1 MLKTIVAIFLMLT
14 TVAFAE
20 GLSKEVRFARGK
32 SSATIEGAVVR
43 GDRDTYILRASE
55 GQHMWIT
62 ITSLENNAV
71 FDLFSPGDEQFEQE
85 CRKMDG
91 RLPQSGPY
99 KIVVGGTRGNASYTL
114 KVTIK

>member
-1 MLKTIVAIFLMLT
+1 MLKSIVVIFLLLT
-14 TVAFAE
+14 TVVFAE
-20 GLSKEVRFARGK
+20 GLTKEVRFARGK
-32 SSATIEGAVVR
+32 SSAAIEGGVVR
-43 GDRDTYILRASE
+43 GDRDTYILRASK

-62 ITSLENNAV
+62 ITSVENNAV
-71 FDLFSPGDEQFEQE
+71 FDLFSPGGEQFEQE

-91 RLPQSGPY
+91 QLPESGPY

>member
-1 MLKTIVAIFLMLT
+1 MLKHVLAIFLLLS

-20 GLSKEVRFARGK
+20 GITKEVHFARGK
-32 SSATIEGAVVR
+32 SSATIEGGVVR
-43 GDRDTYILRASE
+43 GDRDTYILRASQ

-62 ITSLENNAV
+62 ITSIENNAV
-71 FDLFSPGDEQFEQE
+71 FDVLSPGEEQFEQE
-85 CRKMDG
+85 CRQMDG
-91 RLPQSGPY
+91 RLPESGAY